1 MDLIYNYHCFQWKL
15 ETIHGILVADIETGF
30 GTAAT
35 LSPFQACVLDKHS
48 ALCFCT
54 SHMLGYFIKLTTPLI
69 SISWTF
75 QPPILNL
82 SPHPKKSTAKATGKW
97 LIPMIL
103 SGLGSFQGFLNLPNA
118 RKYFPLIFLVRNSCK
133 SCRWLRYFLI
143 CFVSVILLVFPTYLK
158 KTNAQ
163 TIWKKSLNQAETNPC
178 HVFLCFFAMKA
189 GHERA
194 K

>member
-35 LSPFQACVLDKHS
+35 LSPFQACVLDTHS

-54 SHMLGYFIKLTTPLI
+54 SHMLGYFIKLTTPPI

-82 SPHPKKSTAKATGKW
+82 SPHPKKSTAKAEKW
-97 LIPMIL
+97 LIPTIL
-103 SGLGSFQGFLNLPNA
+103 AGLGSFTPRSWTSKMPEETCQFWVF
-118 RKYFPLIFLVRNSCK
+118 RCM
-133 SCRWLRYFLI
+133 
-143 CFVSVILLVFPTYLK
+143 VSWAIPSTLVFFSWGFSG
-158 KTNAQ
+158 Q
-163 TIWKKSLNQAETNPC
+163 E
-178 HVFLCFFAMKA
+178 FLHMMQMA
-189 GHERA
+189 
-194 K
+194 